1 MRKEQVKKNPRED
14 SMTPKQEDHTPKS
27 LELSEGQLE
36 VHFRRLN
43 LAHTRRI
50 YKEVA
55 DRAERK
61 VGRIETSWLCCWPK
75 KWHEG
80 NRRGCNVVPGAHTSH
95 SSRPSTSSTS
105 RCSRHSGNP

>member
-1 MRKEQVKKNPRED
+1 MKEQVKKNPRATL
-14 SMTPKQEDHTPKS
+14 MTTKDNDNTLKS

-55 DRAERK
+55 DRAE
-61 VGRIETSWLCCWPK
+61 
-75 KWHEG
+75 
-80 NRRGCNVVPGAHTSH
+80 
-95 SSRPSTSSTS
+95 
-105 RCSRHSGNP
+105 